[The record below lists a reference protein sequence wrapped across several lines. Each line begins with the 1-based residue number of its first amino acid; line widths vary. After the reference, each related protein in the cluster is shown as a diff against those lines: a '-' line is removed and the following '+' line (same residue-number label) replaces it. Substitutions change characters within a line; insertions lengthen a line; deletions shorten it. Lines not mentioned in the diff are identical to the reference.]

1 MARGR
6 RSKQGRP
13 AKRSKT
19 VKGGRGEAVARPP
32 KADASGYRLQDEALE
47 RSLLTGEHGNVLEA
61 YFGEDGYTELR
72 DLARQA
78 SARSVRGGPRVLI
91 LPGIM
96 GSKLGVKGRILDDV
110 LWLDPVDIAAGHLT
124 ELSLAHG
131 PTKHVALGVIL
142 FAYLKLKLRLKLN
155 GFDADF
161 HPFDWRQSLDSL
173 GDELAQRLKS
183 EPAAQIQLV
192 AHSMGGLVARAALER
207 RAPKVQRLVM
217 LGTPNFGSFAPVQ
230 AIRGVYS
237 VVRNVAAV
245 DLVHDATAL
254 SEQVFNFLP
263 GLYQM
268 LPQPAKFNQV
278 NLVDPASWPQS
289 RPQPNPQLLE
299 EINRVGDMLADA
311 DQRFFLIAG
320 VNRETVT
327 GLQVDNGEFV
337 YEQSLEGD
345 GTVPLAFAELPG
357 AQTCYVEESHGS
369 LPNNGLVERAVIDLL
384 RSGATSVLPNHW
396 APTRRG
402 PVRCVRESDL
412 PLPAFEGRRG
422 AQLTPSE
429 IRHLLDGLVSPEASD
444 SGSRAAATAVPAAV
458 GEVAGVASFDGIVV
472 GRRRAHR
479 IDVHLACGNIA
490 NVDASAYV
498 LGAFRDVAPSGA
510 ANDVDARLDGAIS
523 ELSTRRMFDLSTG
536 EVFIVPTGRHPL
548 RADLILFVGLG
559 PFDKFDDGVQ
569 GLAAEN
575 VIRTFIQTNVPDFAT
590 VLLGAGSGR
599 DVAATLTN
607 LLSGFFRGLRDADRQ
622 HRVRSITLC
631 EMDPSVY
638 TVIKRE
644 LFRLAATPLF
654 EGVEV
659 TLDEIP
665 LPPSLP
671 AAAPARR
678 VAVGPEPAYLIVRQ
692 ERAGR
697 LLRYDSSVL
706 TAGAKAA
713 VVSGTKDVPKTDL
726 ERHLDGLE
734 EPSFSFGSLHD
745 FGQRLAGLVLP
756 EDVSAVLSTMQ
767 NRHLVVVHDSGAS
780 RIPWETTALKDWFPA
795 ASAGL
800 SRRYMAE
807 NLSVAKWLEQRPHDN
822 VLNVLLVVDPTET
835 LDGAK
840 EEGKRVRDL
849 FAALPSVRLTEF
861 WGADGTKEVL
871 LPEFRSGKYDVLHY
885 AGHAFFDPLH
895 PARSGIL
902 CRDRVTLSGA
912 DLAGVARLPA
922 LVFFNACEAAR
933 VRRGAERKDK
943 KLTVAKRIE
952 RNIGLAEAFL
962 RGGVANY
969 LGTYWPVGDEAA
981 KTFARTF
988 YGALLGGKSVGAALG
1003 SARAAVF
1010 ELRSVDWADYVHYGS
1025 YGFTLREV

>member
-1 MARGR
+1 MARR
-6 RSKQGRP
+6 RGSKQGRP
-13 AKRSKT
+13 VEKSKPAKRARR
-19 VKGGRGEAVARPP
+19 GGGARPR
-32 KADASGYRLQDEALE
+32 KAEPSGYRLQDELLE
-47 RSLLTGEHGNVLEA
+47 RALLTGEHGNLLEA
-61 YFGEDGYTELR
+61 YFGEDGYAELR

-96 GSKLGVKGRILDDV
+96 GSKLGTKGKIFDDV
-110 LWLDPVDIAAGHLT
+110 LWLDPIDIAAGHLT

-131 PTKHVALGVIL
+131 PTEHVPLGVIL

-173 GDELAQRLKS
+173 GDELAQRLKD
-183 EPAAQIQLV
+183 EPATQVQLV
-192 AHSMGGLVARAALER
+192 AHSMGGLVARAALKR
-207 RAPKVQRLVM
+207 RAPKVQRLIM
-217 LGTPNFGSFAPVQ
+217 LGTPNFGSFVPVQ
-230 AIRGVYS
+230 AIRATYS
-237 VVRNVAAV
+237 VVRQVAAV
-245 DLVHDATAL
+245 DLVHDATEL
-254 SEQVFNFLP
+254 SEQIFNFLP

-278 NLVDPASWPQS
+278 NLADPASWPQS
-289 RPQPNPQLLE
+289 RPQPNPRLLK

-320 VNRETVT
+320 VNQETVT
-327 GLQVDNGEFV
+327 GLHLDNDEFV

-357 AQTCYVEESHGS
+357 TKTYYAEEAHGS
-369 LPNNGLVERAVIDLL
+369 LPNNGLVERAVIDILT
-384 RSGATSVLPNHW
+384 SGATSTLPDRW

-402 PVRCVRESDL
+402 LVRRVRESEL
-412 PLPAFEGRRG
+412 PMPEFEGRRG

-429 IRHLLDGLVSPEASD
+429 VRHLLDGLVSPDARD
-444 SGSRAAATAVPAAV
+444 GGPRAAAPAVVAAV
-458 GEVAGVASFDGIVV
+458 AESGGPASFEGVVV

-479 IDVHLACGNIA
+479 IDVRLACGNIA
-490 NVDASAYV
+490 DVDASAYV
-498 LGAFRDVAPSGA
+498 LGTFRDVAPSGA
-510 ANDVDARLDGAIS
+510 ANDLDARLDGAIT
-523 ELSTRRMFDLSTG
+523 ELNTRRMFVLNTG

-548 RADLILFVGLG
+548 RADLVLFVGLG

-569 GLAAEN
+569 RLAAEN

-599 DVAATLTN
+599 DVVTTLTN

-622 HRVRSITLC
+622 HRMRSITLC

-638 TVIKRE
+638 EVIKQE

-654 EGVEV
+654 EDVEV
-659 TLDEIP
+659 TLDEIS
-665 LPPSLP
+665 LPPPLP
-671 AAAPARR
+671 AAAPTRR
-678 VAVGPEPAYLIVRQ
+678 VAAGPEPAYLIVRQ

-697 LLRYDSSVL
+697 VLRYDSSVL
-706 TAGAKAA
+706 TAGTKAA
-713 VVSGTKDVPKTDL
+713 VVSGSKDVAKTDL
-726 ERHLDGLE
+726 DRHLEKIEDGN
-734 EPSFSFGSLHD
+734 FSFGSLRD
-745 FGQRLAGLVLP
+745 FGQRLASLVLP
-756 EDVSAVLSTMQ
+756 NDVSAVLSTMQ
-767 NRHLVVVHDSGAS
+767 DRPLVVVHDSGAS

-795 ASAGL
+795 ANAGL
-800 SRRYMAE
+800 SRRYMADD
-807 NLSVAKWLEQRPHDN
+807 LSVAKWLEQRPHDKA
-822 VLNVLLVVDPTET
+822 LNILLVVDPTET

-849 FAALPSVRLTEF
+849 FAVLPSVRLTEF

-871 LPEFRSGKYDVLHY
+871 LQELRSGKYDVLHY

-902 CRDRVTLSGA
+902 CRGRITLSGA
-912 DLAGVARLPA
+912 DLAGIGRLPA

-933 VRRGAERKDK
+933 VRRGAERKDA

-952 RNIGLAEAFL
+952 RNVGLAEAFL

-969 LGTYWPVGDEAA
+969 VGTYWPVGDESA

-988 YGALLGGKSVGAALG
+988 YGDLLNGKSIGAALG

-1010 ELRSVDWADYVHYGS
+1010 KLRSVDWADYVHYGS
-1025 YGFTLREV
+1025 YGFALREV